1 MEGFIE
7 KHEKRCADRNGGRD
21 AGGWL
26 FPAASDYRFFR
37 WIGLILRKMKG
48 KMLAHSGNRSFVQME
63 DSSLFN
69 TDYADMAAALLAA
82 GAEFMLVGGF
92 AVSIHGYP
100 RTTFDIDFW
109 VRPTP
114 ENAPKVLAALRAFG
128 SPLQG
133 VTASDFD
140 HPDMVLQIGVAPRRI
155 DILTSID
162 GVTWEEASP
171 RAIRRE
177 IGGLSV
183 PVLGIGDLIRNKRAT
198 GRPKDAADAAA
209 LEQIA
214 GERP

>member
-1 MEGFIE
+1 MPM
-7 KHEKRCADRNGGRD
+7 D
-21 AGGWL
+21 
-26 FPAASDYRFFR
+26 
-37 WIGLILRKMKG
+37 
-48 KMLAHSGNRSFVQME
+48 

-69 TDYADMAAALLAA
+69 ADYADMAAALLAA

-114 ENAPKVLAALRAFG
+114 GNAPKVLAALRAFG

-133 VTASDFD
+133 VGVSDFD

-162 GVTWEEASP
+162 GVTWEEAAP
-171 RAIRRE
+171 RAVLKE

-214 GERP
+214 TGKQGKNHESHGREKDDAPSGG